1 MNICIVYL
9 FVHLYTF
16 NILLYNYIH
25 SENCKIMTAQ
35 EGRNFNLIVPN
46 APFLYPLKTSKNLT
60 KTTRTTLAE
69 KQKTIDVSVMQFV

>member
-1 MNICIVYL
+1 
-9 FVHLYTF
+9 
-16 NILLYNYIH
+16 
-25 SENCKIMTAQ
+25 MTVQ
-35 EGRNFNLIVPN
+35 EGRNFDLIVPN